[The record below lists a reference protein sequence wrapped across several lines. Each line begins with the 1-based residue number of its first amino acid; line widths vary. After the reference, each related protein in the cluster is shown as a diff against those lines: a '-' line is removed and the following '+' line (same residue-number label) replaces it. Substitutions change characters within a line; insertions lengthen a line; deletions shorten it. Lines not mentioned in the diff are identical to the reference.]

1 MRHFLVALLK
11 VLLGRLILR
20 NNGMEIL
27 PLHPEVA
34 LYLHAHGL
42 ERRFLKQIRLL
53 KINVRYPSLRVEIL
67 EPKHLRIYSF
77 RVDRK
82 YRAIFIFRDSTHIE
96 IIDINDHYQ

>member
-1 MRHFLVALLK
+1 
-11 VLLGRLILR
+11 
-20 NNGMEIL
+20 MEIL
-27 PLHPEVA
+27 PLHSELVA
-34 LYLHAHGL
+34 YLRAHGL
-42 ERRFLKQIRLL
+42 ERKFIKQSQLL
-53 KINVRYPSLRVEIL
+53 KNNFRHPSLRTELL